1 MIKISKKKR
10 LFYLTINKLRTFNTM
25 HFLKVMA
32 WYRAS
37 LMVSNEIVPSAVP

>member
-10 LFYLTINKLRTFNTM
+10 IFYLKINKIRTFNAM
-25 HFLKVMA
+25 QSLKVMA
-32 WYRAS
+32 WYLAS